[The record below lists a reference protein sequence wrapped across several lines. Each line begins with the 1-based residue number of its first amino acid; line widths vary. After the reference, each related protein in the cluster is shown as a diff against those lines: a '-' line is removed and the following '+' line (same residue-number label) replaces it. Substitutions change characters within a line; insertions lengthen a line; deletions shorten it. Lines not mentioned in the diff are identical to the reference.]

1 MSTPAVAP
9 PFVPTPEEI
18 QAMVHPPP
26 QDLVSE
32 TEDLCKSGE
41 WQQAS
46 HNLKRLMRMGFP
58 QTGGYTEAQCHH
70 ALADC
75 AMNMGM
81 ASQAITHYREAL
93 RHDPSLVTAH
103 ENLIFLLDSQPWAT
117 AGIAKKARQDW
128 WTHIGAPAY
137 AQRQPFTN
145 RRDPE
150 KILRVGY
157 VSSDFRFHSAM
168 ISFMSAVFYW
178 TEQIQPVF
186 YCTLPEGL
194 YDDHTRWVRDHY
206 RAHFVDV
213 SRNTYA
219 AIAEIVRHDQIDI
232 LVDLSGYTSG
242 NRLLT
247 FAYAPAPIRISAWGY
262 ATGISSPAMTH
273 LFSDAIVATPQIRAD
288 LHEQVV
294 DLPCVIGFFPRPDVP
309 EPNPLPCLSDPPIF
323 SVFQRA
329 SKLND
334 DTFAVWSKILKQV
347 PESRILFKG
356 VDYTPGKRAEIVQKM
371 TCRQDQIEFE
381 LGGSHQEH
389 QHWYAACDLSLD
401 PWPQT
406 GGVSSM
412 ESLWMGVPV
421 VTLTGPRVIQRT
433 THSILHT
440 LGLPEFVCTT
450 KSQYIQTAVDM
461 VTTKREWLN
470 TVRLGLRDRMKASPI
485 IDGYRD
491 AVETQYRRLWREWCA
506 QQDKEQ
512 IA

>member
-1 MSTPAVAP
+1 MNPEPSV
-9 PFVPTPEEI
+9 FLPTPDEI
-18 QAMVHPPP
+18 QAMVNPPAK
-26 QDLVSE
+26 DLLME
-32 TEDLCKSGE
+32 TMDLCGSGQ
-41 WQQAS
+41 WLQAS
-46 HNLKRLMRMGFP
+46 HNLKRVMRMGFP
-58 QTGGYTEAQCHH
+58 QENGYTEAQCHH
-70 ALADC
+70 ALGDC
-75 AMNMGM
+75 AMNLGF

-93 RHDPSLVTAH
+93 RHDPTIITAH
-103 ENLIFLLDSQPWAT
+103 ENLIFLLDSQPWVT
-117 AGIAKKARQDW
+117 TGIAKKARADW

-145 RRDPE
+145 VLDPE
-150 KILRVGY
+150 KKLRVGY

-168 ISFMSAVFYW
+168 ISFLSAVFFW

-186 YCTLPEGL
+186 YSTLAEHQ
-194 YDDHTRWVRDHY
+194 YDDHTRWVKENY
-206 RAHFVDV
+206 KAHFVDV

-219 AIAEIVRHDQIDI
+219 AIAEIVRNDQVDI
-232 LVDLSGYTSG
+232 LVDLSGYTAG

-247 FAYAPAPIRISAWGY
+247 FAHAPAPIRISAWGY
-262 ATGISSPAMTH
+262 ATGVDSPAITH
-273 LFSDAIVATPQIRAD
+273 LFSDPIVATTEFRAG

-294 DLPCVIGFFPRPDVP
+294 DLPCVIGFYPRSDVP
-309 EPNPLPCLSDPPIF
+309 EPNRLPCLTEPPVF

-329 SKLND
+329 SKLNE

-356 VDYTPGKRAEIVQKM
+356 VDYTPAKRMEIVKKM

-381 LGGSHQEH
+381 LGGSHQDH
-389 QHWYAACDLSLD
+389 QHWYSACDLSLD

-421 VTLTGPRVIQRT
+421 VTLTGDRVIQRT

-450 KSQYIQTAVDM
+450 KQQYIKTVVEM

-491 AVETQYRRLWREWCA
+491 AVEAQYRRLWREWCA
-506 QQDKEQ
+506 NQKDQTV
-512 IA
+512 